1 MPKSLLRSADMKG
14 FRALIP
20 QSKLDQVLSALHE
33 AGAAQF
39 REISQEEIEREE
51 LEEGFYEIN
60 SIMGRMEEI
69 QDFFNTTDKKTT
81 YELEDE
87 SLENILD
94 STRDLLEEVE
104 PKKEELASEKRR
116 IEEKREEY
124 HTQKNLLSFLED
136 IDVPLNYFQSTEKIE
151 ILSGK
156 IDEDELDEFMENVR
170 ENLSEKVFVTSFG
183 VGGTR
188 IVVLV
193 CRKEVVSDL
202 RPILYR
208 FGVEMLELPQ
218 SDKTPKQ
225 FLEELDDK
233 LENLKEEEKQIDE
246 KIEKIKERKAPEIN
260 ALTEY
265 LEIEV
270 ERLEC
275 LPLFGRTESTTII
288 EGWTLEEELTS
299 AEEAIKEA
307 TEQSY
312 IMRTY
317 EPSEL
322 DVSETPIEL
331 ENPKFVDGFEWLTHM
346 YGLPRYDSTEPTL
359 IVALTFSIFFGF
371 TLSDAGYGLVILA
384 FLLPSL
390 AMIKDIFSNKLA
402 GIPLLGTL
410 GPYIAGARHMF
421 RGNPRKVMIAG
432 GLGTI
437 LAGALFGSWFG
448 GKLGELVS
456 VFSPL
461 WVNPI
466 REPIPFLKLVVFF
479 GVLQLAIGYG
489 IGSGRKNIL
498 RGNWRK
504 VILEDIGNALLII
517 GLFLLVF
524 CVVGMGLKEFGINY
538 FFPKLSVFDAFNPLA
553 GGTTLVFAYKGI
565 FFTGLIMAVLGNLTA
580 EGAPM
585 MDRIGGAVNTVYSI
599 IDFISNVVS
608 YTRLL
613 ALGIATSVI
622 ALVINKIGLII
633 FGALYPATFSGALSY
648 VLGAVGI
655 IILLVVLVLG
665 HLFNVFINTITGF
678 VHTMRLHYAEFFQT
692 FYEAGGEK
700 YSPFKL
706 IRKYT

>member
-1 MPKSLLRSADMKG
+1 MKG
-14 FRALIP
+14 FRAIIP

-33 AGAAQF
+33 EGVAQF
-39 REISQEEIEREE
+39 KEISEEEVEREE
-51 LEEGFYEIN
+51 LEEEFYEIN
-60 SIMGRMEEI
+60 SILGKLREI
-69 QDFFNTTDKKTT
+69 QEFFHTTDKKTT
-81 YELEDE
+81 YK
-87 SLENILD
+87 LENENLENVLD
-94 STRDLLEEVE
+94 SAKELLNKVE
-104 PKKEELASEKRR
+104 PKREDLASEKRK
-116 IEEKREEY
+116 IQDKREELLV
-124 HTQKNLLSFLED
+124 QENILSFLED
-136 IDVPLNYFQSTEKIE
+136 FDLSLNYLQSTEKVE
-151 ILSGK
+151 ILAGK
-156 IDEDELDEFMENVR
+156 IDEDELDEFMENIR
-170 ENLSEKVFVTSFG
+170 ENLSEEVFVTSFG
-183 VGGTR
+183 VAGTR
-188 IVVLV
+188 VVVLA

-225 FLEELDDK
+225 FLENVDNK
-233 LENLKEEEKQIDE
+233 LENLKEEEKQIDK
-246 KIEKIKERKAPEIN
+246 KIEKIKETKAPEIN
-260 ALTEY
+260 AITEH
-265 LEIEV
+265 LEIEI
-270 ERLEC
+270 ERQEC
-275 LPLFGRTESTTII
+275 LQLFGRTESTTIV
-288 EGWTLEEELTS
+288 EGWTLEEELSS

-307 TEQSY
+307 TNNSY
-312 IMRTY
+312 LMKTY

-331 ENPKFVDGFEWLTHM
+331 ENPKFAEGFEWLTHM

-384 FLLPSL
+384 FLLPGL
-390 AMIKDIFSNKLA
+390 PIIKEIFSNKLG

-410 GPYIAGARHMF
+410 GPYIVGARNMF
-421 RGNPRKVMIAG
+421 SGNPRKVMIAG
-432 GLGTI
+432 GLGTVF
-437 LAGALFGSWFG
+437 AGALFGSWFG
-448 GKLGELVS
+448 GVLGKLIS
-456 VFSPL
+456 IFRPL
-461 WVNPI
+461 WINPI
-466 REPIPFLKLVVFF
+466 NNPIPFLKLVVFF
-479 GVLQLAIGYG
+479 GIFQLAIGFG

-498 RGNWRK
+498 RGKWRK
-504 VILEDIGNALLII
+504 VILEDIGNTLLII

-524 CVVGMGLKEFGINY
+524 CVVGMGLREFGINY
-538 FFPKLSVFDAFNPLA
+538 SFPEMSIFVAFNPLA
-553 GGTTLVFAYKGI
+553 GGSTLVYIYKGI
-565 FFTGLIMAVLGNLTA
+565 FFSGLILAILGSLTSKQT
-580 EGAPM
+580 PI
-585 MDRIGGAVNTVYSI
+585 MDRIGGAINTVYSI

-633 FGALYPATFSGALSY
+633 FSSLYPATFSGALSY
-648 VLGAVGI
+648 VLAAVGI
-655 IILLVVLVLG
+655 IILLVVLVFG